1 MLTGTNYNGI
11 RNCSAASYFI
21 YALLVKSIITNN
33 ICSMGTKVMNLS
45 LTNGS
50 FLSDQGPD
58 S

>member
-33 ICSMGTKVMNLS
+33 ICSMGTKVMNWS